1 MSKQLS
7 DATKIRE
14 YDITL
19 RKDWEDLEYFLAGVN
34 KMILNG
40 SHCILKYHEN
50 RHLLRIKIYR
60 CRFSF
65 SSVRL
70 SCMLKNIDIDQIKE
84 LTSCANFIASY
95 NGYIQFSIVSP
106 GSKDYGQTVHIS
118 MYSPKDAVKSNLL
131 KQTLESTN

>member
-1 MSKQLS
+1 MIKI
-7 DATKIRE
+7 DETKKIRE

-40 SHCILKYHEN
+40 SHCILKYHES

-70 SCMLKNIDIDQIKE
+70 SCMLKDIDIMQIKD

-95 NGYIQFSIVSP
+95 NGYIQFSIVSH
-106 GSKDYGQTVHIS
+106 GSKDFGPTVHIS

>member
-1 MSKQLS
+1 MIKI
-7 DATKIRE
+7 DETKKIRE

-19 RKDWEDLEYFLAGVN
+19 RKDWDDLEYFLAGVN

-70 SCMLKNIDIDQIKE
+70 SCMLKDIDLNQIKD
-84 LTSCANFIASY
+84 LSTCANIVGSY

-106 GSKDYGQTVHIS
+106 GGKNFGPTIHIS
-118 MYSPKDAVKSNLL
+118 MYLPKDAVKSNLL